1 VLAADLEAPNSRFG
15 SLRLSWRRENDSRFW
30 RSIRAEPRHHDC
42 HIINHF
48 GDGLLWMV
56 TKHESLLNLAQEHP
70 ALSSPS
76 GVDLSDQEKLIVVR
90 MMAQGDAPISCAC
103 RAARRTHPSP
113 C

>member
-56 TKHESLLNLAQEHP
+56 TKHESLLNLARLPFFSQRFWRDR
-70 ALSSPS
+70 AVRLSEAIEIAE
-76 GVDLSDQEKLIVVR
+76 VATV
-90 MMAQGDAPISCAC
+90 ISMIF
-103 RAARRTHPSP
+103 
-113 C
+113 